1 MDPVIGGALIS
12 AGSKLAGG
20 LLGLA
25 GAEKN
30 NHRGREAREAVYNS
44 VAQRVKAARDWGISP
59 LYALGAA
66 TYSGAI
72 STGGDNGLGSLG
84 ASLSDMGAD
93 IGRAVAAGQSAEE
106 RALQNLAL
114 QRAALENDYL
124 KAQIGSINVR
134 TAREVGPAVPSK
146 PGLIPVKSA
155 DPQQTTGVNY
165 GVPVRS
171 NPFFV
176 DAQTLEDRYGELG
189 GSVLGLG
196 NIPADLVYNA
206 YLRWFGPGALNAA
219 DIKKAGYVNT
229 GIRGGR

>member
-59 LYALGAA
+59 LYALGAP

-93 IGRAVAAGQSAEE
+93 IGRAVAAGQSEEE
-106 RALQNLAL
+106 RAI
-114 QRAALENDYL
+114 QRLTLEKAALENDYL
-124 KAQIGSINVR
+124 RAQIGSVRVR
-134 TAREVGPAVPSK
+134 TMREVGPPLPDDGHKIVP
-146 PGLIPVKSA
+146 
-155 DPQQTTGVNY
+155 PQRTSHY
-165 GVPVRS
+165 RILGVPLRRS
-171 NPFFV
+171 PWQT
-176 DAQTLEDRYGELG
+176 DAQTLEDVGGEGAATAIGPLAYPMDAYYTMWQNFMDWSRGG
-189 GSVLGLG
+189 GSMKGMD
-196 NIPADLVYNA
+196 N
-206 YLRWFGPGALNAA
+206 RR
-219 DIKKAGYVNT
+219 KTGYY
-229 GIRGGR
+229 GR